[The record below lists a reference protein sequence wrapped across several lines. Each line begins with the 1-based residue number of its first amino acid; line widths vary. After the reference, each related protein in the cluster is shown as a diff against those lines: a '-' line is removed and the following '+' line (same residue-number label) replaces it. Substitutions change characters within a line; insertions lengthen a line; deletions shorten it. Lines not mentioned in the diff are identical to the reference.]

1 MPQHT
6 RSCLLVSYCART
18 GYRIVT
24 NGGTA
29 EHPNYVNL
37 VELERGEEGGGKM
50 FDFINSA
57 RGPDVMSPP
66 RTPPSPPGLP
76 PSAIM
81 SSNLPGF
88 EGGYVYLDPPG
99 TDKGTEVHWV
109 VNSKLSETGTDEAPM
124 TRRLS
129 DDQGADNALNMSKTI
144 KYRISSPEPAGFI
157 SIGWSSDGSMIGSDA
172 VICLAS
178 GAGSVGMY
186 KLVSKSDAAENAN
199 SEYSN
204 VLSEAFVVVEDGQI
218 ACEFTRPLLVENA
231 VPFGLSSSTIQISS
245 KGTQDQI
252 SYHDLY
258 STSFS
263 VFLDG
268 RGAGDGV
275 PVSELQRRQQIHGVL
290 MLVSWGFLLPAGAVI
305 AKFYQNR
312 DPWWFRLHLVCQIG
326 GISLAL
332 ASFIL
337 ALGWFG
343 PIYDVAITT
352 DESRTHGTVG
362 IVAMSLGL
370 AQPVNG
376 LLRPKHGHKFRF
388 GWEVLHKGSGWI
400 ALFVAAAAVV
410 LGINNYDYDGGGGGG
425 GGGRGRRRRGRFP
438 DSKTDF
444 FVAYIVASVV
454 VVLIGVAGL
463 IQNRKGVVKEQ
474 AAKPTGTLRPS
485 EGLDHGPLDGKRT
498 QHVGQGGFV
507 PLKRN
512 DTDRTDQTEQTEP
525 ETPPGTHVVTVSGTV
540 AEPTSS
546 AFAA

>member
-6 RSCLLVSYCART
+6 RSCLLVSYCAIT
-18 GYRIVT
+18 GYRLVT

-37 VELERGEEGGGKM
+37 AELERGEEGGGKM

-66 RTPPSPPGLP
+66 RTPPSPPGPP

-109 VNSKLSETGTDEAPM
+109 VKTKSSETGTDEVPM

-129 DDQGADNALNMSKTI
+129 DDQGAQQTI

-218 ACEFTRPLLVENA
+218 ACEFTRPLCVENA

-252 SYHDLY
+252 SFHNLY
-258 STSFS
+258 YTSFS

-275 PVSELQRRQQIHGVL
+275 PVSELQRRQQIHGIL

-305 AKFYQNR
+305 AKFYKNR

-352 DESRTHGTVG
+352 EESRTHGTVG

-410 LGINNYDYDGGGGGG
+410 LGINLFHRYNSAQ
-425 GGGRGRRRRGRFP
+425 FP
-438 DSKTDF
+438 DSKTNF

-454 VVLIGVAGL
+454 VVLIGAAGL
-463 IQNRKGVVKEQ
+463 IQNPKGVVKEQ
-474 AAKPTGTLRPS
+474 AAKPTGALRPS

-498 QHVGQGGFV
+498 QHVGQGGLV
-507 PLKRN
+507 PMKRN
-512 DTDRTDQTEQTEP
+512 ETDRTDQTDQTEP

-540 AEPTSS
+540 AEPTSP